1 MGGDSML
8 IIENHIEINGK
19 DRKVEDLTPEEK
31 KYIGE
36 KLNERSLKAI
46 GFRKVDKNE
55 EKKSKKCRDF

>member
-1 MGGDSML
+1 ML

-19 DRKVEDLTPEEK
+19 DRKVEDLTLEEK

-36 KLNERSLKAI
+36 KLNERSLEAI

-55 EKKSKKCRDF
+55 ERKSKKCRDF